1 MSIFSVKTDASG
13 NRIDTLQNVLTY
25 ICRSEVSSIDTIYGA
40 NVSAMFPFYE
50 MEALKAAYGATDR
63 KAYYHYIFNPEDTEE
78 IDDETLYCAGRE
90 MAEFIGCAGREMAE
104 FIGHFGGHYQVVM
117 SVHHEEEGT
126 SHIHLVASNTNID
139 NGRRMNLDKRRLYQM
154 KQGISSIAESYG
166 ISPVRQYHG

>member
-1 MSIFSVKTDASG
+1 MRSWRKVSIFSVKTDASG

-90 MAEFIGCAGREMAE
+90 MAEFIG
-104 FIGHFGGHYQVVM
+104 HFGGHYQVVM